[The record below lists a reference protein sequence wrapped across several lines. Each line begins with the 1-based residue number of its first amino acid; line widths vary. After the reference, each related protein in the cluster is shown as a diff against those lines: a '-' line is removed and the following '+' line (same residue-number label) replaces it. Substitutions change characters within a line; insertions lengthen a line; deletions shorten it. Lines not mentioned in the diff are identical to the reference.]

1 MSEYVALDVS
11 FERTSV
17 CILDDEG
24 QILLERN
31 VATDPEVITRLSRA
45 KAPRVNRVGLRPAS
59 YRFGSVMSCGAG
71 VTGSVMDARQA
82 HAALSVRPV
91 KTDRDDARGLAETV
105 RTGWYRKVA
114 YCAPPGFSG
123 GQVFDMVMP
132 ADGKAKRTPYT
143 RAENQYQRPFR
154 KRCEH
159 VLIRIG

>member
-91 KTDRDDARGLAETV
+91 KTDRDDARGLAEMV
-105 RTGWYRKVA
+105 RTDWYREVA
-114 YCAPPGFSG
+114 YCAPRLLRWPSFRHGHAGGWKGEKNSLHTHRESIPKAFS
-123 GQVFDMVMP
+123 QAM
-132 ADGKAKRTPYT
+132 RTC
-143 RAENQYQRPFR
+143 A
-154 KRCEH
+154 H
-159 VLIRIG
+159 